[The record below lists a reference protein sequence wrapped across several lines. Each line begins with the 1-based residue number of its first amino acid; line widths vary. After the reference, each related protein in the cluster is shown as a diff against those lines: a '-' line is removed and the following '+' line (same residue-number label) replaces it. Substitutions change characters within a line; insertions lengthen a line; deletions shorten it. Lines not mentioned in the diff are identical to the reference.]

1 METRGARSFDVSRRG
16 LTLVELLA
24 AIAILAAIMA
34 AMSSLTMAASRIQTT
49 VSSSVNWETSASA
62 LFSLIKDDLGSGD
75 LGVDDRV
82 VIEQGVLRIKS
93 RSRAE
98 TEEQRNGPAMHV
110 YRLDGKDLV
119 RGRLDLD
126 AAGTTLLG
134 VPGPSRLL
142 VGDVAN
148 WNVSVVEDDAQR
160 ILTVELGS
168 LDGERL
174 TRTFD
179 IP

>member
-1 METRGARSFDVSRRG
+1 METRGAQSFDVSRRG

-24 AIAILAAIMA
+24 AIAILAAIVA

-49 VSSSVNWETSASA
+49 VSSSVNWETAANA

-75 LGVDDRV
+75 LRADDRV

-98 TEEQRNGPAMHV
+98 TDEQRNGPAEHV
-110 YRLDGKDLV
+110 YRLDGNNLV
-119 RGRLDLD
+119 RERLDLD
-126 AAGTTLLG
+126 AAGKTLPG

-142 VGDVAN
+142 VGDVAS
-148 WNVSVVEDDAQR
+148 WNVSVVEDDEQR
-160 ILTVELGS
+160 ILAIELGS
-168 LDGERL
+168 LDGERIA
-174 TRTFD
+174 RTYS